1 MICGR
6 KSSRLWPP
14 SLPPWCCGGFPLP
27 LGFCGPGPHLYLWLV
42 VFQDPTPSSGC
53 WCQVPTPFHCWWV
66 FKPPPLLPIGVKWV
80 SSRPAVVGEG
90 GGRRSGSGPTP
101 SLVDTWIRP
110 RLFSSEGHV
119 DQSAP
124 PQRWNSGAGRT
135 VGSGWPSLLALTCA
149 VGHRINLLFFDGY
162 CLVGGL
168 SMGFPRLVSLR
179 LFCSIIFRL

>member
-27 LGFCGPGPHLYLWLV
+27 LGFCGPGPHLYLWWL
-42 VFQDPTPSSGC
+42 VFQDPSPSSGC

-90 GGRRSGSGPTP
+90 GGGEVDQAPPPHWWTRGSGLA
-101 SLVDTWIRP
+101 SSVVKDTWISPHLLRGGIVEQAAQ
-110 RLFSSEGHV
+110 LAV
-119 DQSAP
+119 
-124 PQRWNSGAGRT
+124 
-135 VGSGWPSLLALTCA
+135 VGLVYSPSPA
-149 VGHRINLLFFDGY
+149 
-162 CLVGGL
+162 
-168 SMGFPRLVSLR
+168 RLVIGST
-179 LFCSIIFRL
+179 FYFSTGIVWSGVYPWVFPDWSV